1 MIENAIVFPA
11 YCTEK
16 DTETPI
22 IVWLFA
28 LLTFGLYAIFTGYRR
43 NKEIPCY
50 DTAQNFDQA
59 WGEICKDYPDW
70 TQKSELARNI
80 ESAGY
85 ELN

>member
-1 MIENAIVFPA
+1 MIENAMNFPVS
-11 YCTEK
+11 YTEE

-22 IVWLFA
+22 IVWLLMF
-28 LLTFGLYAIFTGYRR
+28 LTFRLYAILTGYRSD
-43 NKEIPCY
+43 KEIPCY